1 MEGSLSIGPT
11 PSSLYL
17 YELLSLNDY
26 NFVVVGMNSTHELKL
41 KYIDLTSIA
50 LPLWLCFPTVLPVSV
65 NFYTLGCLSKAF
77 PLFVSFTLTSGK
89 HSWGLL
95 QVSFTE

>member
-50 LPLWLCFPTVLPVSV
+50 LPL
-65 NFYTLGCLSKAF
+65 
-77 PLFVSFTLTSGK
+77 
-89 HSWGLL
+89 
-95 QVSFTE
+95 